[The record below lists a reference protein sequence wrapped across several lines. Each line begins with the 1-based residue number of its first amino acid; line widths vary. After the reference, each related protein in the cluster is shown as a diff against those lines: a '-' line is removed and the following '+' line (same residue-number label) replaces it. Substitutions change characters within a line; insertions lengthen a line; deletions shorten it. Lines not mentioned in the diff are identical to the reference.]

1 MTRINRLCLL
11 RDGSYKIHVVT
22 GLAAALWVLLLAV
35 TGVMIN
41 HQESLGL
48 LDTEI
53 SDNYLPDSY
62 RADVRTGT
70 TRLNIIVTDL
80 HSGRIFGAYGTWV
93 SDLIALFLFMSI
105 TSGAFSYWIKR
116 RSQRCNQQYPN
127 PKQAS
132 AREPHP
138 VNGRSAVRASVM
150 PGEITGN
157 GRIEG
162 PHPTNQPPRNQTTTA
177 DESRSSHIG
186 TL

>member
-11 RDGSYKIHVVT
+11 RDGSYKIHMAT
-22 GLAAALWVLLLAV
+22 GLVAALWILLLAV

-93 SDLIALFLFMSI
+93 SDLVALFLLVSL

-116 RSQRCNQQYPN
+116 RLQRGNQQYLQP
-127 PKQAS
+127 PAETTL
-132 AREPHP
+132 RP
-138 VNGRSAVRASVM
+138 VNGKAAVQVSVM
-150 PGEITGN
+150 PGKIAGN
-157 GRIEG
+157 GHSEG
-162 PHPTNQPPRNQTTTA
+162 QHPTNQPPINPPTTA

-186 TL
+186 TV

>member
-80 HSGRIFGAYGTWV
+80 HSGRIFGAQGTWV
-93 SDLIALFLFMSI
+93 SDLVALFLFLSI

-116 RSQRCNQQYPN
+116 RLQRGNQQHQHLQP
-127 PKQAS
+127 PAE
-132 AREPHP
+132 RMLRP
-138 VNGRSAVRASVM
+138 VNGKSAVRVSVM
-150 PGEITGN
+150 PGKVAGN
-157 GRIEG
+157 GYSEG
-162 PHPTNQPPRNQTTTA
+162 QHPTNQPPSNQTTTA

>member
-48 LDTEI
+48 LDAEI
-53 SDNYLPDSY
+53 SDKYLPDSY

-80 HSGRIFGAYGTWV
+80 HSGRIFGAQGTWV
-93 SDLIALFLFMSI
+93 SDLIALFLFVSL

-116 RSQRCNQQYPN
+116 RLQRGNQQYQHLQP
-127 PKQAS
+127 PAER
-132 AREPHP
+132 APRP
-138 VNGRSAVRASVM
+138 VNGKSTVRVPVM
-150 PGEITGN
+150 PGKVAGN
-157 GRIEG
+157 GHSEG
-162 PHPTNQPPRNQTTTA
+162 RHPQNQHA
-177 DESRSSHIG
+177 DENRSSHIG
-186 TL
+186 TV